1 MGWSRF
7 LSPFGQREATQ
18 GRGAPSTGA
27 LPTWSVRGQ
36 QGVHPDPA
44 VLLGAGLAL
53 EQERAREATLPGLR

>member
-1 MGWSRF
+1 MGWSQF

-36 QGVHPDPA
+36 QGAHPR
-44 VLLGAGLAL
+44 
-53 EQERAREATLPGLR
+53 ERDRDLISGSGDKILSDK

>member
-1 MGWSRF
+1 MGRSWF

-18 GRGAPSTGA
+18 GRGAPSMGA

-36 QGVHPDPA
+36 QGAPPDPS

-53 EQERAREATLPGLR
+53 EQERAREGPLSLG